1 MLGEEISGPPLPAVP
16 FHTVPELIAACALA
30 DPPRPAVRC
39 RGPSGRW
46 QDLTWS
52 ALDARRRAVA
62 AGLALLG
69 VKRGDVVAFVAHN
82 SAEMMIGEFAA
93 QTLGAAVAPIFPGY
107 SPDVLHHCLN
117 DSGARVAVVGTAAQQ
132 HQLARSRRLEKIVV
146 LDERPLIDDG
156 RGVPLRSLEEPVGQN
171 NVDPPSKDTAFLLY
185 TSGT

>member
-16 FHTVPELIAACALA
+16 FHTIPELIAARALA
-30 DPPRPAVRC
+30 DPPRPAVRY

-62 AGLALLG
+62 TGLASLG
-69 VKRGDVVAFVAHN
+69 VNRGDVVAFVAHN

-117 DSGARVAVVGTAAQQ
+117 DSGARVAIAGTTAHQ
-132 HQLARSRRLEKIVV
+132 HQLAPARQLDRIVV
-146 LDERPLIDDG
+146 LDGRPLPDDP
-156 RGVPLRSLEEPVGQN
+156 RGVALAALDSSGSVAA
-171 NVDPPSKDTAFLLY
+171 VDAQA
-185 TSGT
+185 

>member
-69 VKRGDVVAFVAHN
+69 VKRGDVVAFVGHN
-82 SAEMMIGEFAA
+82 SAEMTIGEFAA
-93 QTLGAAVAPIFPGY
+93 HTLGAAVAPILPGY

-117 DSGARVAVVGTAAQQ
+117 DPRPRLAVAGTAGQ
-132 HQLARSRRLEKIVV
+132 H
-146 LDERPLIDDG
+146 P
-156 RGVPLRSLEEPVGQN
+156 PV
-171 NVDPPSKDTAFLLY
+171 A
-185 TSGT
+185 